1 MKILLKKKERKMKVV
16 YFFFFKV
23 KVLIVT
29 TGERGFDPWMSP
41 LETGGWAT
49 KLLVNI

>member
-1 MKILLKKKERKMKVV
+1 MKILLKKKKERWKLSI
-16 YFFFFKV
+16 FFFKV